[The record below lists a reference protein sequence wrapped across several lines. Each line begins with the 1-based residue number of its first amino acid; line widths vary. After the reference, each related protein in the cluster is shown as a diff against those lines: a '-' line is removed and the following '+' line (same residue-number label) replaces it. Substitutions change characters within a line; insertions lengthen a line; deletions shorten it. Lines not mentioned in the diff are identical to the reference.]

1 MNRKI
6 LKRSKYA
13 NASAVDAGRKKRG
26 KGGKTNNAP
35 ESVLDTVWETCGND
49 FAAGGQHLFEQL
61 VLGQGQVKSAQF
73 FDEYY
78 ERKALF
84 VPNAKPSANPFTM
97 LLTSKEL
104 AEVLDSGKL
113 CTQTC
118 TVSKFTE
125 HGGRVNKPYSTQTWN
140 TLFNQDK
147 HSVRLT
153 RPTQVSDKLFKLQ
166 SLLEAYFTNVTCGMN
181 VYWTPTGSQG
191 FAPHYD
197 DVDVYILQLEGTKLW
212 TVYESDGS
220 ELFPL
225 LPTTSSL
232 DFHPSELAA
241 LPSTQYELKP
251 GDVLYL
257 PRGFIH
263 HALAMEHN
271 EHSLH
276 ITLSTSFMTK
286 GQLLQRAVTR
296 LLEQAQARSVDLRR
310 TVPRRVVS
318 EFGLQF
324 MDEESL
330 KPKREQ
336 FQLEMLH
343 LLKKTVSLA
352 EVDLDSA
359 LDELMGEWM
368 HDRQGPQMNED
379 EDDGDGE
386 EKQVPQLKMDS
397 ELEIKVLGSA
407 RVSVE
412 NGMAVLRHCMKN
424 TRVFHEVEPRGL
436 EFDLDD
442 GPVLQA
448 VLESQGAFE
457 VKSLPSV
464 LCQPGEEEEEFG
476 GRVRVLQALL
486 SEDILRVVKL

>member
-13 NASAVDAGRKKRG
+13 NASAIESGRKKRG

-61 VLGQGQVKSAQF
+61 VLGQGQVKSTQF

-84 VPNAKPSANPFTM
+84 MPNTKPSANPFTM

-104 AEVLDSGKL
+104 EEMLDSGKL

-125 HGGRVNKPYSTQTWN
+125 EGGRVNKPYSTQTWN
-140 TLFNQDK
+140 GLFNREK
-147 HSVRLT
+147 YSVRLT
-153 RPTQVSDKLFKLQ
+153 RPTQVSDTLFKLH
-166 SLLEAYFTNVTCGMN
+166 SLLEAYFANVTCGMN
-181 VYWTPTGSQG
+181 VYWTPTDSQG

-220 ELFPL
+220 DLFPL

-232 DFHPSELAA
+232 DFHPDELTK

-263 HALAMEHN
+263 QASAMEN
-271 EHSLH
+271 TKHSLH
-276 ITLSTSFMTK
+276 ITISTSFMTK
-286 GQLLQRAVTR
+286 GQLLQRAVTK
-296 LLEQAQARSVDLRR
+296 LVEQAQARSVDLRR
-310 TVPRRVVS
+310 TVPRRIVS

-336 FQLEMLH
+336 FQLEMLQI
-343 LLKKTVSLA
+343 LKKTVSLA

-359 LDELMGEWM
+359 LDELMGEWL
-368 HDRQGPQMNED
+368 HGRQGPQLEEED
-379 EDDGDGE
+379 EDNQDSI
-386 EKQVPQLKMDS
+386 QLKMDS

-407 RVSVE
+407 RISVE
-412 NGMAVLRHCMKN
+412 NGLAVLRHCMKN
-424 TRVFHEVEPRGL
+424 TRVFQEVDPRGL

-448 VLESQGAFE
+448 VLESQGPFE

-464 LCQPGEEEEEFG
+464 LCQPGEQEEEFG
-476 GRVRVLQALL
+476 GRVRVLQAML
-486 SEDILRVVKL
+486 SEGILRVVKL